1 MSVLPPGGAMSIL
14 IVDDQ
19 AANVMLLGQILT
31 RAGYEVVPTHSG
43 EQALQHARA
52 RKPTLVLLDMIMP
65 GMDGMEVCQQMR
77 SEPGLAD
84 VPVIFLTA
92 ATERELLVRA
102 FESGAVDYI
111 TKPFV
116 AEELLARVRT
126 HISLKQ
132 AKDHLQRIARE
143 REDVTAIVAHDLKH
157 PIANVRFSAQMLRRP
172 GLSVERQAGLVED
185 IVACCDE
192 ALEFIQRFLSRRAE
206 LERVRDMQLG
216 STALGELVDRAI
228 SRYASAA
235 ETRQVRVFRDGE
247 NLAVKAD
254 SAILRNVVHNLL
266 SNALRFAPVG
276 SEIGIHIAP
285 GRAGFV
291 RVGVVDAGPGIPE
304 GEREKL
310 FRRFVR
316 INHSR
321 GEDTRGE
328 AGQESTGLGL
338 AIAKADIEEM
348 NGFLWYEPRPEGGSV
363 FAFELPLA

>member
-1 MSVLPPGGAMSIL
+1 MSVLPPGGAMPIL

-31 RAGYEVVPTHSG
+31 RAGYDIVPAGSG
-43 EQALQHARA
+43 EQALQRARA
-52 RKPTLVLLDMIMP
+52 RKPILVLLDMIMP

-102 FESGAVDYI
+102 FEAGAVDYI

-157 PIANVRFSAQMLRRP
+157 PIANVRFSAQMLQRSGLQP
-172 GLSVERQAGLVED
+172 GRQTGLVDD
-185 IVACCDE
+185 IVSSCDE
-192 ALEFIQRFLSRRAE
+192 ALEFIQRFLARRAE
-206 LERVRDMQLG
+206 IERVRDMHLA
-216 STALGELVDRAI
+216 STALGPLMDRAI
-228 SRYASAA
+228 SRYASTA
-235 ETRQVRVFRDGE
+235 ETRNVRLVRNGDD
-247 NLAVKAD
+247 LDVKAD
-254 SAILRNVVHNLL
+254 AALLRNVVHNLL
-266 SNALRFAPVG
+266 SNALRFAPEG
-276 SEIGIHIAP
+276 SEIGIHIGP
-285 GRAGFV
+285 GRAGFA
-291 RVGVVDAGPGIPE
+291 RVGVIDAGPGIPE
-304 GEREKL
+304 GERQKL

-321 GEDTRGE
+321 GEDLRGD
-328 AGQESTGLGL
+328 GNSNSTGLGL